1 MLSEFSSLLSAVI
14 LSMEGDNE
22 SGQTV
27 KKRYR
32 RAVAN
37 PNEWKSRKITLAYH
51 QGKPYVNRR
60 GKCVPAKSIKT
71 LKNCLHYCK
80 FKCSTKIS
88 DDERLQL
95 FNVYY
100 SLSNATEKRHFL
112 INNTTRALTKRPKRK
127 NFNNEAHNDSNSD
140 SQSAEESSLA
150 SLHKNQSRRTY
161 SFTYFF
167 HVKGEKVQVCK
178 NFFLGT
184 LSISQKPVYTAHI
197 TKNLNTNIAT
207 KDKRRKS
214 ASRKVPEKSIDFERT
229 HINYF
234 PKVESHYCMATT
246 AREYLE
252 QILE

>member
-1 MLSEFSSLLSAVI
+1 
-14 LSMEGDNE
+14 MEENHE
-22 SGQTV
+22 SKQQTL

-37 PNEWKSRKITLAYH
+37 PNEWKSRKITAAYH
-51 QGKPYVNRR
+51 QGKPYVSRR
-60 GKCVPAKSIKT
+60 GKCVPAKSIKN
-71 LKNCLHYCK
+71 LKNCLNNCK
-80 FKCSTKIS
+80 FKCSIKIS
-88 DDERLQL
+88 DEERLQF
-95 FNVYY
+95 FNMYY

-127 NFNNEAHNDSNSD
+127 YINDEAHNDNNSD
-140 SQSAEESSLA
+140 SQSAEENSLV
-150 SLHKNQSRRTY
+150 SFGKNHSRRTY

-184 LSISQKPVYTAHI
+184 LSISQKPVYTAHM
-197 TKNLNTNIAT
+197 TKNANSNTAAEN
-207 KDKRRKS
+207 KRGKS
-214 ASRKVPEKSIDFERT
+214 ASSRRVPEGSIDFERT

-234 PKVESHYCMATT
+234 PKTESHYCMATT

>member
-1 MLSEFSSLLSAVI
+1 
-14 LSMEGDNE
+14 MEEDHE
-22 SGQTV
+22 TGQTL

-37 PNEWKSRKITLAYH
+37 PNEWKSRKITAAYH
-51 QGKPYVNRR
+51 QGKPYVSRR
-60 GKCVPAKSIKT
+60 GKCVPAKSIKN
-71 LKNCLHYCK
+71 LKNCLHDCK

-88 DDERLQL
+88 DDERLQF
-95 FNVYY
+95 FNMYY

-127 NFNNEAHNDSNSD
+127 NINNEAHNDSNSD

-150 SLHKNQSRRTY
+150 SLEKNQSRRTY

-184 LSISQKPVYTAHI
+184 LSISQKPVYTAHM
-197 TKNLNTNIAT
+197 TKNLNTNTAT
-207 KDKRRKS
+207 EDKRGKS
-214 ASRKVPEKSIDFERT
+214 ASRRVPEGSIDFEKT
-229 HINYF
+229 PINYF